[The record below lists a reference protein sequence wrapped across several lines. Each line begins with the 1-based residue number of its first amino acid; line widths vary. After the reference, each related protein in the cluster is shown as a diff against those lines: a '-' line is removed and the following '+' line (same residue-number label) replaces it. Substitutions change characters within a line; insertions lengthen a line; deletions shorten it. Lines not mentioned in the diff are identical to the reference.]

1 MRRTRLIANR
11 AGYTPVVRRYGRLVV
26 VLAAL
31 LLLWA
36 GLAYDVTR
44 PTDYSAYH
52 RTVVQVA
59 ESAHDG
65 VRTGWLIGREQL
77 ADRVFGTFVTVAFD
91 DATKAV
97 SGASKEFAAEAP
109 PDEASTRL
117 RDELSPLLE
126 SAVRL
131 LADASE
137 AADDNALR
145 TAVDE
150 LGKLADQLDAF
161 VEANQ

>member
-1 MRRTRLIANR
+1 
-11 AGYTPVVRRYGRLVV
+11 VRRFGKASII
-26 VLAAL
+26 LAAV

-36 GLAYDVTR
+36 GFAYDVTR
-44 PTDYSAYH
+44 PADRRDYH
-52 RTVVQVA
+52 RTAVQVA

-77 ADRVFGTFVTVAFD
+77 ADRVFGTFVTSTFD
-91 DATKAV
+91 DAEKAV
-97 SGASKEFAAEAP
+97 AGASKQFASEAP
-109 PDEASTRL
+109 PDEASTGL
-117 RDELSPLLE
+117 RDQLSPLLRD
-126 SAVRL
+126 AARL
-131 LADASE
+131 LGDASE

-145 TAVDE
+145 QAVDE

>member
-1 MRRTRLIANR
+1 
-11 AGYTPVVRRYGRLVV
+11 VRRFGKASII
-26 VLAAL
+26 LAAV

-36 GLAYDVTR
+36 GFAYDVTR
-44 PTDYSAYH
+44 PADRRDYH
-52 RTVVQVA
+52 RTAVQVA

-77 ADRVFGTFVTVAFD
+77 ADRVFGTFVTSTFD
-91 DATKAV
+91 DAEKAV
-97 SGASKEFAAEAP
+97 AGASKQFASEAP

-117 RDELSPLLE
+117 RDQLNPLLRD
-126 SAVRL
+126 AARL
-131 LADASE
+131 LGDASE

-145 TAVDE
+145 QAVDE

>member
-1 MRRTRLIANR
+1 
-11 AGYTPVVRRYGRLVV
+11 VRRFGKVWIA
-26 VLAAL
+26 LAAV

-36 GLAYDVTR
+36 GFAYDVTR
-44 PTDYSAYH
+44 PTDRREYH
-52 RTVVQVA
+52 RTAVQVA

-77 ADRVFGTFVTVAFD
+77 AGRVFGTYVTATFD
-91 DATKAV
+91 DAEKAV
-97 SGASKEFAAEAP
+97 AGASKQFAAEAP

-117 RDELSPLLE
+117 RDQLSPLLH
-126 SAVRL
+126 SAVQL

-137 AADDNALR
+137 PADDSALR
-145 TAVDE
+145 QAVDE
-150 LGKLADQLDAF
+150 LGKLADQLDEF